1 MGTGKGIAKR
11 GDRRRMKEEETERGG
26 REILLILFILLSI
39 QKYLRGSYLLLGFP
53 GTTSTGQKRN
63 NNSLTRVFVG

>member
-39 QKYLRGSYLLLGFP
+39 QQYLRGSYLLLGFP
-53 GTTSTGQKRN
+53 GTTSTGQKKKK
-63 NNSLTRVFVG
+63 TTIH

>member
-1 MGTGKGIAKR
+1 
-11 GDRRRMKEEETERGG
+11 MKEEDTERGG

-39 QKYLRGSYLLLGFP
+39 QQYLRGSYLLLDFP
-53 GTTSTGQKRN
+53 GTTSTGQKKN

>member
-1 MGTGKGIAKR
+1 
-11 GDRRRMKEEETERGG
+11 MKEEDTERGG

-39 QKYLRGSYLLLGFP
+39 QQYLRGSYLLLDFP
-53 GTTSTGQKRN
+53 GTTSTGQKKKN

>member
-53 GTTSTGQKRN
+53 GTTSRCQKKN